1 MKKVVSIIVIL
12 LLAVLLLYFHNAYGI
27 TAEQILSWQPENLI
41 LAAAVLLIGY
51 AVKSMLVFIPIMLLQ
66 ILAGHIYSRET
77 AIFINLLGLIV
88 IIAVPYWI
96 GKKLGTVK
104 MEALLAKYPK
114 IKDVLKVQEDNEMA
128 LCFMLRACAVP
139 PADVVTMYL
148 GATGMPFTTNV
159 IGGVLGCFPSMVLT
173 TFLGANIRDP
183 ESPAFWKALA
193 LNVFWVILSGLSFWL
208 FRKAHT
214 AKKEADNI

>member
-1 MKKVVSIIVIL
+1 MKKRWKIVIL
-12 LLAVLLLYFHNAYGI
+12 LLLACLLLYFYNTQSI
-27 TAEQILSWQPENLI
+27 TEEQILSWQPENLI
-41 LAAAVLLIGY
+41 LAALILMAGY
-51 AVKSMLVFIPIMLLQ
+51 AVKSTLVFVPIMLLQ
-66 ILAGHIYSRET
+66 ILAGHIYDRET
-77 AIFINLLGLIV
+77 AIFVNLLGLVIV
-88 IIAVPYWI
+88 MAVPYWI

-104 MEALLAKYPK
+104 MEALLEKYPK
-114 IKDVLKVQEDNEMA
+114 IKAVLKVQEDNKMA

-159 IGGVLGCFPSMVLT
+159 IGGVLGCFPGMALT

-183 ESPAFWKALA
+183 ESPAFWKALT
-193 LNVFWVILSGLSFWL
+193 LNVFWVILSGLGFWL

-214 AKKEADNI
+214 AKKGG

>member
-1 MKKVVSIIVIL
+1 MKKRWKIVIL
-12 LLAVLLLYFHNAYGI
+12 LLLACLLLYFHNTQSI
-27 TAEQILSWQPENLI
+27 TEEQILSWQPKNLI
-41 LAAAVLLIGY
+41 LAALILMVGY
-51 AVKSMLVFIPIMLLQ
+51 AVKSTLVFIPIMLLQ
-66 ILAGHIYSRET
+66 ILAGHIYDRET
-77 AIFINLLGLIV
+77 AIFVNFLGLVIV
-88 IIAVPYWI
+88 MAVPYWI
-96 GKKLGTVK
+96 GKKLGTAK
-104 MEALLAKYPK
+104 MEALLEKYPK

-128 LCFMLRACAVP
+128 LCFMLRACAIP

-148 GATGMPFTTNV
+148 GATGMPFTINV

>member
-1 MKKVVSIIVIL
+1 MKKVVKIFVII
-12 LLAVLLLYFHNAYGI
+12 LLAVLLLHFHNTYGI

-41 LAAAVLLIGY
+41 LAALILMVGY
-51 AVKSMLVFIPIMLLQ
+51 AVKSTLVFVPIILLQ
-66 ILAGHIYSRET
+66 ILAGHIYDRET
-77 AIFINLLGLIV
+77 AIFVNLLGLVIV
-88 IIAVPYWI
+88 MAVPYWI
-96 GKKLGTVK
+96 GKKLGSAK
-104 MEALLAKYPK
+104 MEALLEKYPK
-114 IKDVLKVQEDNEMA
+114 IKAVLKVQEDNKMA

-183 ESPAFWKALA
+183 ESPAFWKTLA